1 MDHRDVAIFK
11 NKPSGF
17 DGSSFST
24 KSFHVPVSI
33 EIGVMLKTKDIKS

>member
-24 KSFHVPVSI
+24 KSFHVSVSI
-33 EIGVMLKTKDIKS
+33 EIGVMRKINHVP